1 MQIIAQLK
9 TNWKIKLVSDV
20 QLTCHLEVSDFW
32 MIQISSLPSKN
43 VRVWT
48 DVLSY
53 THRQHVDA
61 CLVEMLILICDFHI
75 VSHQCSFSLLETGTK
90 FEYLFCSLIIDTLHT
105 FSCFFFYS
113 FHLFVFSLCIEI
125 FTLRSLINASLP
137 SCLFLSHT
145 PAVFLSQGGMF
156 GERQASLPVMDSY
169 NG

>member
-1 MQIIAQLK
+1 MWSSHAIWRCKISGWYRYPPSPLK
-9 TNWKIKLVSDV
+9 TLGCE
-20 QLTCHLEVSDFW
+20 Q
-32 MIQISSLPSKN
+32 MY
-43 VRVWT
+43 
-48 DVLSY
+48 SY

-61 CLVEMLILICDFHI
+61 CLVETLILICDFHI

-125 FTLRSLINASLP
+125 FTLRSLISASLP